1 MKWQYLYTC
10 NSETI
15 WVQQWFLN
23 FLSYLL
29 RLLPLIL
36 YYLFCLFFLISTPT
50 FLSLGV
56 MFVCLLGC
64 AVPLRAVCCYSGS
77 NVITLYKLAVTEQ
90 EAPTDWWHFI
100 VIALPLLT
108 VHHSW
113 FCCWGLLPSERERE
127 REKTQKQQIEH
138 ITSVIQRKMINLS
151 IKLLVWCYIFCCA
164 FWYSRVTILHKDQV
178 YITFHGEKY
187 LICVPGC
194 LCKCALSKAGWS

>member
-1 MKWQYLYTC
+1 MKNTRNSKTKKKRFLHFLFYLHPLF
-10 NSETI
+10 SFI
-15 WVQQWFLN
+15 
-23 FLSYLL
+23 LL
-29 RLLPLIL
+29 H
-36 YYLFCLFFLISTPT
+36 LFFLFFLISTPT

-56 MFVCLLGC
+56 MFVCLGC

-127 REKTQKQQIEH
+127 RTQKQQIEH

-151 IKLLVWCYIFCCA
+151 IKLLFWCYIFCCA
-164 FWYSRVTILHKDQV
+164 FLYCRVTVLHKDV
-178 YITFHGEKY
+178 HYISWREIFH
-187 LICVPGC
+187 
-194 LCKCALSKAGWS
+194 LCTKLSLQMCSSFKTRVLHLKMWY